1 MAPILR
7 CDVLPHAANAGKT
20 RALRAVLSA
29 YRRGAVLIAREQW
42 RLFFETGRINKQHRS
57 LDEAALAAVIG
68 AANRVQMARYQVTG
82 VLTGFLAV
90 RADDFRRV
98 VQRSTL
104 APEIKHQLHTINRWQ
119 AWFGRTPLAM
129 KDGAVISDGVRRLA
143 RQIMRGVLARHRRPD
158 VSRINAML
166 DVRAATLAPAKTA
179 TAHPLWVTISSMTKG
194 QRIAVPLR
202 PHAHFLSRQGTQKAT
217 IQLNEDRDGRL
228 TVGVMTDITAVVD
241 AQKAAYQPRCEEVAL
256 DWGLRTLFGT
266 DRGDLLGRGFLDRLR
281 YYDRRITIL
290 TQYRQRHGLRVRS
303 PRYDREVQRL
313 RGFLKETIHRVLN
326 RVVERDA
333 PARLIVERLNF
344 RRPELSRRMNRL
356 LTNAGRA
363 LVQAK
368 LQDLEERYGIEVV
381 EVQAAY
387 SSQECAA
394 CHYVDAKNRS
404 GTQFRC
410 RSCGVIRHADVNSP
424 RTLRSRRSRLVSGG
438 VGLTKAATLR
448 ALVALHVRDRP
459 VRQRVWRWGPSRDP
473 RWTNPYY
480 AEALRALAVDGAAGV
495 VTSSLVGSCALRAH
509 EPTG

>member
-20 RALRAVLSA
+20 RALRAVLSG

-42 RLFFETGRINKQHRS
+42 RLFYETGRFNKQHRNP
-57 LDEAALAAVIG
+57 DEHGLKAMVGNAA
-68 AANRVQMARYQVTG
+68 RVQMARYQVVG

-104 APEIKHQLHTINRWQ
+104 SAETKHQLHTINRWQ
-119 AWFGRTPLAM
+119 AWFSRTPLTM
-129 KDGAVISDGVRRLA
+129 QDGTTISDDVRRLA

-158 VSRINAML
+158 GLRINAML

-179 TAHPLWVTISSMTKG
+179 TAHPLWATVSSMTKG
-194 QRIAVPLR
+194 QRIAVPLV
-202 PHAHFLSRQGTQKAT
+202 PHAHFLARQGTRKTT
-217 IQLNEDRDGRL
+217 IQLNEDCDGQL
-228 TVGVMTDITAVVD
+228 TVGVVTDITAVVE
-241 AQKAAYQPRCEEVAL
+241 AQKAAHQPRCEELAL
-256 DWGLRTLFGT
+256 DWGLRTVFGT
-266 DRGDLLGRGFLDRLR
+266 DKSNLLGRGFLDRLR
-281 YYDRRITIL
+281 VYDRRISAL
-290 TQYRQRHGLRVRS
+290 AAYRAKHGLRVRS
-303 PRYDREVQRL
+303 PRCDREVRRL
-313 RGFLKETIHRVLN
+313 RGFLRETINRVLN

-333 PARLIVERLNF
+333 PARLIVERLYF

-368 LQDLEERYGIEVV
+368 LTDLTERFGIEVV

-387 SSQECAA
+387 SSQECAD

-404 GTQFRC
+404 GPQFRC
-410 RSCGVIRHADVNSP
+410 RACGITRHADVNSP

-448 ALVALHVRDRP
+448 TLVALDLRDRP
-459 VRQRVWRWGPSRDP
+459 VRQYVGRWGPSRDP

-480 AEALRALAVDGAAGV
+480 AEALRTPAVDGPASA
-495 VTSSLVGSCALRAH
+495 VTSSLAGPCAVRPH
-509 EPTG
+509 ESTG